1 MTTTSAAVT
10 IIGHSR
16 LAVGMLSNSLSTSS
30 ISRASG
36 VDARLDLSAV
46 PLLDGALATVSAG
59 LCSSLHPHNVRLR
72 RAVAGVDRLGDDPRY
87 LLLYDPPS
95 VRSANHRR
103 PAGRRAGR
111 SGRRL
116 PRRAARGGL
125 RAICRHRLGR
135 TPPRPRLPDSHRV
148 TAPAGRAAPRP
159 VRRCTTPVLRRDPS
173 NSPAARSGSPGARSR
188 HAWRGRPYNPVSH
201 ASGPERTPG
210 FDDSR
215 MRSCRLTAAG
225 IEHRSRSPSRTSA
238 PSPTPSSNSA
248 TSR

>member
-46 PLLDGALATVSAG
+46 PLLDGALATASAG
-59 LCSSLHPHNVRLR
+59 LRSSLHPHNVRLR

-87 LLLYDPPS
+87 LTS
-95 VRSANHRR
+95 VRPANRRR

-125 RAICRHRLGR
+125 RAICRHRRGR
-135 TPPRPRLPDSHRV
+135 ATPRPRPPDPHRV
-148 TAPAGRAAPRP
+148 TQRAGRA
-159 VRRCTTPVLRRDPS
+159 VRRRAAFRLAAGWMGGGSRE
-173 NSPAARSGSPGARSR
+173 AARRVQLKCRSR
-188 HAWRGRPYNPVSH
+188 GCKLA
-201 ASGPERTPG
+201 A
-210 FDDSR
+210 
-215 MRSCRLTAAG
+215 RLEGET
-225 IEHRSRSPSRTSA
+225 I
-238 PSPTPSSNSA
+238 
-248 TSR
+248 